1 MCQLLLGLSAV
12 GDGSEVGGTVQLI
25 ALLMIAAGAASAA
38 DYSFEKNVDIPKLQ
52 RELKVGGFNP
62 KSIQCVE
69 NKCKITWA
77 GKETKD
83 PAPFIEA
90 HVAEDV
96 AARRLRIEQLA
107 RNWKKGTIT
116 VPEKDEL
123 LKLFILQQLGL

>member
-1 MCQLLLGLSAV
+1 MQILAIFV
-12 GDGSEVGGTVQLI
+12 VV
-25 ALLMIAAGAASAA
+25 AGAASAA
-38 DYSFEKNVDIPKLQ
+38 DYSFVKKVDVPKLQ
-52 RELKVGGFNP
+52 RELKIGGFKV
-62 KSIQCVE
+62 KSIECATD
-69 NKCKITWA
+69 KCEITWA

-107 RNWKKGTIT
+107 RSWKKGALS
-116 VPEKDEL
+116 PLEKDEL